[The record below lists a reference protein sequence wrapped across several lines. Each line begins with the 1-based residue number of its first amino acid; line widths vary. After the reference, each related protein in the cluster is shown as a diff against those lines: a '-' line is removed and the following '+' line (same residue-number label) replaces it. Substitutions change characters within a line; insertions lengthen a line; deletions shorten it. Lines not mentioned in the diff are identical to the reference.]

1 MGEGMKLKK
10 VGTNPPVKLVTT
22 ILLVLLEIAITLFLV
37 FQMTALTIWAYLLFQ
52 VINIIV
58 IFYIINKRSNP
69 SYKLMWIVF
78 IMAIPPVGG
87 VIYLLWGS
95 GRVTPWF
102 RRRMTRIK
110 KATAKFLQQSEAI
123 ENRLEYN
130 DMQHARQAKYLYS
143 QSGYPVW
150 DNTETEYLSPGEVAL
165 PRLLEELNKAKKF
178 IFLEFFILAE
188 GEMWDAIYAVLK
200 RKAAEGVEIRII
212 YDDFGSITRQSRG
225 FVQRLRQNGIHI
237 QAFNPVRPSM
247 DIFQNN
253 RNHRKIIIIDGV
265 TSFTGGMN
273 IGDEYINV
281 THPHG
286 YWMDCGLLIKGP
298 ATRNFTVMFCEMW
311 NTIDIKHPIYPPR
324 YFPKTFDTYG
334 DGFVQPYCDSP
345 VDAANPAEGIYMQ
358 ILSTAKKYVYI
369 ISPYLILDNSM
380 TQLLKATAQSGI
392 DVRIITP
399 KIRDKWYVHPV
410 TQSYYEEL
418 LEAGIRIYEF
428 TPGFIHSK
436 LFVSDDK
443 VATVGSV
450 NMDYRSFYLHFECG
464 AWISG
469 CKTVLDIRQHFI
481 RIMEDCEEI
490 RLPAWQKRPALMKFK
505 QAVLR
510 VFAPFM

>member
-1 MGEGMKLKK
+1 MKLKK

-22 ILLVLLEIAITLFLV
+22 ILLVVLEIVITLFV
-37 FQMTALTIWAYLLFQ
+37 MFKMTGLTVWVYGLFQ
-52 VINIIV
+52 ALNLIV
-58 IFYIINKRSNP
+58 VFYIINKRSNP
-69 SYKLMWIVF
+69 SYKIMWIVF
-78 IMAIPPVGG
+78 IMSIPPVGG
-87 VIYLLWGS
+87 VIYLLWGG
-95 GRVTPWF
+95 GRVTPRF
-102 RRRMTRIK
+102 RRRMKKIK
-110 KATAKFLQQSEAI
+110 STTVKFLLQDTAV

-130 DMQHARQAKYLYS
+130 DMQHARQSKYLYN

-150 DNTETEYLSPGEVAL
+150 DNTETEYISPGEAVL
-165 PRLLEELNKAKKF
+165 PRLLEELNRAQKF
-178 IFLEFFILAE
+178 IFIEFFILAE
-188 GEMWDAIYAVLK
+188 GQMWDAVYAVLK
-200 RKAAEGVEIRII
+200 RKAAAGVEVRII
-212 YDDFGSITRQSRG
+212 YDDFGSITRQSHG
-225 FVQRLRQNGIHI
+225 FVKRLRQNGIHVL
-237 QAFNPVRPSM
+237 AFNPVRPSV

-253 RNHRKIIIIDGV
+253 RNHRKIVIIDGI

-273 IGDEYINV
+273 IGDEYVNI

-286 YWMDCGLLIKGP
+286 YWMDCGIFLKGP

-311 NTIDIKHPIYPPR
+311 NTIDARHTIHTPGYL
-324 YFPKTFDTYG
+324 PKTFDTYG

-345 VDAANPAEGIYMQ
+345 VDHCNPAEGIYMQ
-358 ILSTAKKYVYI
+358 MLYTAKKYVYI
-369 ISPYLILDNSM
+369 ASPYLILDNSM
-380 TQLLKATAQSGI
+380 MQILKATAQSGI

-399 KIRDKWYVHPV
+399 KKEDKWYVHPV

-418 LEAGIRIYEF
+418 LEAGVRIYEF

-443 VATVGSV
+443 VATVGTV

-464 AWISG
+464 AWIAGS
-469 CKTVLDIRQHFI
+469 KTVLQIKQHML

-490 RLPAWQKRPALMKFK
+490 LLPAWRKRSAWMKCK